1 MKFTV
6 VWKPAAE
13 RQLAEIWLSASDR
26 DTVTSATEAIESAL
40 TIRADEL
47 GESRPL
53 DCRIAFVAPLA
64 VTFRVTAADRLVEV
78 VSVRRV

>member
-13 RQLAEIWLSASDR
+13 RQLADIWLEATDR
-26 DTVTSATEAIESAL
+26 NSVTAATEALESAL
-40 TIRADEL
+40 STRPDDV

-64 VTFRVTAADRLVEV
+64 LTFRVTVADRLVEV

>member
-6 VWKPAAE
+6 VRKPAAE
-13 RQLAEIWLSASDR
+13 RQLTEIWLEATDR
-26 DTVTSATEAIESAL
+26 NSVTAATKALESAL
-40 TIRADEL
+40 STRPDDV

-64 VTFRVTAADRLVEV
+64 LTFRVTVADRLVEV

>member
-1 MKFTV
+1 MKFRV

-13 RQLAEIWLSASDR
+13 RQLAEIWLSSPDR
-26 DTVTSATEAIESAL
+26 DAVTAASEAIESAL
-40 TIRADEL
+40 SNRADEL

-64 VTFRVTAADRLVEV
+64 VTFRVTVADRLVEV
-78 VSVRRV
+78 ASVRHV

>member
-13 RQLAEIWLSASDR
+13 RQLADIWLESSDR
-26 DTVTSATEAIESAL
+26 HAVTAATEAIESAL
-40 TIRADEL
+40 ATRPDEL

-53 DCRIAFVAPLA
+53 ACRIAFVAPLA
-64 VTFRVTAADRLVEV
+64 LTFRVMVADRLVEV
-78 VSVRRV
+78 VSVRSV